1 MHQRQ
6 AKAAALR
13 RVGGIP
19 LVKLVKNVPDVL
31 RVNADALVPHRHGN
45 AALLLAG
52 GEKDGSA
59 LPAELDGV
67 AEQVQPDVLHHLG
80 VAPVGQPGQVQ
91 LKHQIL
97 GRPLA
102 FQPQHAGADL
112 LVQIVVG
119 LLPHQFLAFVLGKQQ
134 HAAGQVRQTLGF
146 LHDKIQ
152 VFVLLLLGQ
161 AAPPQ
166 PAGKAADGDDGGLE
180 LVGKGVDKI
189 VAHQLGAAQLGGH
202 AVKAVQQ
209 LGNVAGALLRHP
221 HGIVPAGDGFGGLHH
236 VLDGF
241 GRPPADNNSLI
252 VESGDRYRYI
262 SYNDIYVTESSM
274 YSYTYS
280 TSFDGEGAI
289 TSAIDYVV
297 TEDLPQLYVLEGH
310 GEAELP
316 STFSD
321 QLEKENYEVNTLSLL
336 TVDEVPAEA
345 DCVLIYA
352 PSTDLSD
359 EEVTMLEDYVA
370 GGGKLLVSAGPTEDG
385 TLTNLYSLLENYGV
399 TAAEGIV
406 VEEDREHYAFGAPYV
421 LLPDLASS
429 DVTDSLIDESYY
441 ALMPIS
447 QGLTVGS
454 TENGTVTELLT
465 TSDTAFSKAAG
476 YSLSTYDKED
486 GDIDGPFAVG
496 VSIEDNGGGKIIWFS
511 SSVFLEDMYNASSSG
526 ANVDM
531 AMNALS
537 SLVGERE
544 AIAIRSKSLNYNYLT
559 ISASTSSVL
568 QGLMIGV
575 FPLAYLAIGIV
586 VIVRKRRL
594 QNETV

>member
-1 MHQRQ
+1 MSLNKKPQKKSSPAPVHSQ
-6 AKAAALR
+6 
-13 RVGGIP
+13 V
-19 LVKLVKNVPDVL
+19 
-31 RVNADALVPHRHGN
+31 
-45 AALLLAG
+45 ALLGGSYSLIISAVVLALLIVVNLFV
-52 GEKDGSA
+52 SA
-59 LPAELDGV
+59 LPTTLTKYDISSTQLYSITSNTKVVVNALEQDVTIYWVVQSGEEDDVIENLLGKYESLSDHITV
-67 AEQVQPDVLHHLG
+67 AKRNPDVY
-80 VAPVGQPGQVQ
+80 PT
-91 LKHQIL
+91 
-97 GRPLA
+97 
-102 FQPQHAGADL
+102 FT
-112 LVQIVVG
+112 
-119 LLPHQFLAFVLGKQQ
+119 QQ
-134 HAAGQVRQTLGF
+134 YT
-146 LHDKIQ
+146 D
-152 VFVLLLLGQ
+152 
-161 AAPPQ
+161 
-166 PAGKAADGDDGGLE
+166 E
-180 LVGKGVDKI
+180 E
-189 VAHQLGAAQLGGH
+189 
-202 AVKAVQQ
+202 
-209 LGNVAGALLRHP
+209 
-221 HGIVPAGDGFGGLHH
+221 VP
-236 VLDGF
+236 
-241 GRPPADNNSLI
+241 NNSLI

-352 PSTDLSD
+352 PPTDLSD

-511 SSVFLEDMYNASSSG
+511 SSVFLEDMYNAYSSG

-575 FPLAYLAIGIV
+575 FPL
-586 VIVRKRRL
+586 VRKRRL